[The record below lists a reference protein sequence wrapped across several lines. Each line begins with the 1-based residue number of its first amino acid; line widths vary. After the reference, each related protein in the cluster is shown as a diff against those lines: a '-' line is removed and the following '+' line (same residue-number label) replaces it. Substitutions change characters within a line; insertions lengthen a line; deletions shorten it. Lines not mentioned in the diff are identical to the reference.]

1 MKTVFLLSLFLFLT
15 ATPAISQYYYQ
26 DFETSS
32 ELEWNMQSFLTEKVS
47 SFQAIGYDQRGVRN
61 TDFQETHRIDANTRT
76 WWKAIRSG
84 QEITRQAFRFD
95 DQGRIQKIADST
107 GAIVSTTDFSYR
119 ADQLAEVRI
128 LIADTA
134 GEFNKTEIRQ
144 YQYKDGLPASLL
156 RIVNGTD
163 STRYKLVADEQKR
176 IVEEKLDRSIPS
188 NDFVYYYYND
198 AGQLSDIVRYDKY
211 LKKLMPERMF
221 EYDAE
226 GRIIQMITM
235 VSNRTG
241 DFLTWRYAFSDKGLK
256 TREALFNRQKQQT
269 GRIDYSYQF
278 MP

>member
-15 ATPAISQYYYQ
+15 ASPAISQYYYQ

-32 ELEWNMQSFLTEKVS
+32 ELEWTMQSFLTEKVS

-95 DQGRIQKIADST
+95 DQGRIQQIADST